1 MTYMN
6 KTTRNNEITEEM
18 MKDSRLF
25 PLFCDTTKLLFQLFV
40 LEIKNNDTNEKIY
53 KKKYIRLYM
62 VCV

>member
-1 MTYMN
+1 MN

>member
-25 PLFCDTTKLLFQLFV
+25 PLFCDTTKLLFQLFDV
-40 LEIKNNDTNEKIY
+40 
-53 KKKYIRLYM
+53 
-62 VCV
+62 V

>member
-1 MTYMN
+1 MN

-40 LEIKNNDTNEKIY
+40 LVFITDYYSI
-53 KKKYIRLYM
+53 I
-62 VCV
+62 